1 MRICIINYLEV
12 VINLLDFLSIV
23 SNVGDDLGN
32 PELEWGRI
40 TIFLILALG
49 VSFLCSLL
57 EAIILSVTWS
67 HIEILSKEDRRS
79 GKRLKELKED
89 IDVPLAAILTLNTIS
104 HTIGAAGVGS
114 EFNKLGN
121 EWFTVASIILTIL
134 ILVFSEIIPK
144 TLGAIYWKRLAPS
157 SAYLL
162 DAMIWITWPIV
173 VVLNSFSR
181 KISEGNEDQKEMTRE
196 EMIAV
201 AEMGENQGALEKQET
216 QVIKNLLTMDKILA
230 EDVMTPSTVMLT
242 FQRSD
247 KVGKIVD
254 DHSPI
259 PFSRIPIREE
269 NLDDIIGVVFRS
281 KIMELYGEGNT
292 DITMEDLISEL
303 STVSPE
309 DSIATL
315 LDEFLK
321 KREHIFLVVDEYGTT
336 QGIITL
342 EDAVETLLGAEIV
355 DESDSV
361 EDMRQLARELW
372 EKRRKRKTNL
382 KFD

>member
-1 MRICIINYLEV
+1 MNYLEV
-12 VINLLDFLSIV
+12 VINLLSFLSII

-40 TIFLILALG
+40 IVFLILALG
-49 VSFLCSLL
+49 VSFICSLL

-67 HIEILSKEDRRS
+67 HIEILSKDDNRS

-144 TLGAIYWKRLAPS
+144 TLGANYWKRLAPS

-181 KISEGNEDQKEMTRE
+181 RISEGNEDQKEMTRE

-242 FQRSD
+242 FHRND
-247 KVGKIVD
+247 EIGKIVD
-254 DHSPI
+254 EHSPI
-259 PFSRIPIREE
+259 PFSRIPVREK
-269 NLDDIIGVVFRS
+269 NLDDIIGVVYRS
-281 KIMELYGEGNT
+281 QIMELYGEGKT
-292 DITMEDLISEL
+292 DIPMENLISEL

>member
-1 MRICIINYLEV
+1 MNYLEV
-12 VINLLDFLSIV
+12 VINLLNFLSIV
-23 SNVGDDLGN
+23 SSVGDDLGN

-67 HIEILSKEDRRS
+67 HIEILSKDDKKS
-79 GKRLKELKED
+79 GKRLRELKED

-173 VVLNSFSR
+173 LVLNSFSKR
-181 KISEGNEDQKEMTRE
+181 ISEGNEDQKEMTRE

-242 FQRSD
+242 FQRNE

-254 DHSPI
+254 EHSPI
-259 PFSRIPIREE
+259 PFSRIPVREE

-292 DITMEDLISEL
+292 DIPMENLISEL

>member
-1 MRICIINYLEV
+1 MNYLEV
-12 VINLLDFLSIV
+12 VINLLSFLSIV

-40 TIFLILALG
+40 IVFLVLALG
-49 VSFLCSLL
+49 VSFICSLL

-67 HIEILSKEDRRS
+67 HIEILSKDDSRS

-144 TLGAIYWKRLAPS
+144 TLGANYWKRLAPS

-181 KISEGNEDQKEMTRE
+181 RISEGNENQKEMTRE

-242 FQRSD
+242 FHRND
-247 KVGKIVD
+247 EIGKIVD
-254 DHSPI
+254 EHSPI
-259 PFSRIPIREE
+259 PFSRIPVREK
-269 NLDDIIGVVFRS
+269 NLDDIIGVVYRS
-281 KIMELYGEGNT
+281 QIMELYGEGKT
-292 DITMEDLISEL
+292 DIPMENLISEL

>member
-1 MRICIINYLEV
+1 MFYSGV
-12 VINLLDFLSIV
+12 VSKLLTFLSFV

-67 HIEILSKEDRRS
+67 HIEILSKDDKRS

-104 HTIGAAGVGS
+104 HTVGAAGVGS

-144 TLGAIYWKRLAPS
+144 TLGAIYWKKLAPS

-173 VVLNSFSR
+173 IVLNSFSK
-181 KISEGNEDQKEMTRE
+181 KIAEGNEDQKEMTRE

-242 FQRSD
+242 FHRND

-254 DHSPI
+254 EHSPI

-281 KIMELYGEGNT
+281 KIMELYGEGEIELSM
-292 DITMEDLISEL
+292 DKLISEL

>member
-1 MRICIINYLEV
+1 MNYLEV
-12 VINLLDFLSIV
+12 VINLLNFLSIV

-67 HIEILSKEDRRS
+67 HIEILSKDDNRS

-121 EWFTVASIILTIL
+121 EWFTVASIVLTIL

-157 SAYLL
+157 SAYML
-162 DAMIWITWPIV
+162 DILIWITWPIV
-173 VVLNSFSR
+173 VVLNNFSR
-181 KISEGNEDQKEMTRE
+181 RISEGNEDQKEMTRE

-242 FQRSD
+242 FQRKD

-281 KIMELYGEGNT
+281 KIMELYGEGNS
-292 DITMEDLISEL
+292 DIPMEDLISEL

>member
-1 MRICIINYLEV
+1 LEV
-12 VINLLDFLSIV
+12 VINLLSFLSIV

-40 TIFLILALG
+40 IVFLVLALG
-49 VSFLCSLL
+49 VSFICSLL

-67 HIEILSKEDRRS
+67 HIEILSKDDSRS

-144 TLGAIYWKRLAPS
+144 TLGANYWKRLAPS

-181 KISEGNEDQKEMTRE
+181 RISEGNEDQKEMTRE

-242 FQRSD
+242 FHRND
-247 KVGKIVD
+247 EIGKIVD
-254 DHSPI
+254 EHSPI
-259 PFSRIPIREE
+259 PFSRIPVREK
-269 NLDDIIGVVFRS
+269 NLDDIIGVVYRS
-281 KIMELYGEGNT
+281 QIMELYGEGKT
-292 DITMEDLISEL
+292 DIPMENLISEL

>member
-1 MRICIINYLEV
+1 MNYLEV
-12 VINLLDFLSIV
+12 VISLLNFLSIV

-67 HIEILSKEDRRS
+67 HIEILSKDDNRS

-144 TLGAIYWKRLAPS
+144 TLGAIYWKKLAPS
-157 SAYLL
+157 SAYML
-162 DAMIWITWPIV
+162 DVLIWITWPIV
-173 VVLNSFSR
+173 IVLNSFSR
-181 KISEGNEDQKEMTRE
+181 RISEGNEDQKEMTRE

-242 FQRSD
+242 FQRKD

-254 DHSPI
+254 EHSPI

-281 KIMELYGEGNT
+281 KIMELYGEGNS
-292 DITMEDLISEL
+292 DILMEDLISEL

-382 KFD
+382 KFG

>member
-1 MRICIINYLEV
+1 MSYLEV
-12 VINLLDFLSIV
+12 VINLLSFLSIV

-32 PELEWGRI
+32 PDLEWGRI
-40 TIFLILALG
+40 IIFLILALG
-49 VSFLCSLL
+49 VSFICSLL

-67 HIEILSKEDRRS
+67 HIEILSKDDSRS

-144 TLGAIYWKRLAPS
+144 TLGANYWKKLAPS

-181 KISEGNEDQKEMTRE
+181 RISEGNEDQKEMTRE

-242 FQRSD
+242 FHRND
-247 KVGKIVD
+247 EIGKILD
-254 DHSPI
+254 EHSPI
-259 PFSRIPIREE
+259 PFSRIPVREK
-269 NLDDIIGVVFRS
+269 NLDDIIGVVYRS
-281 KIMELYGEGNT
+281 QIMELYGEGKT
-292 DITMEDLISEL
+292 DISMENLISEL

>member
-1 MRICIINYLEV
+1 MNYLEV
-12 VINLLDFLSIV
+12 VINLLSFLSIV

-40 TIFLILALG
+40 IVFLILALG
-49 VSFLCSLL
+49 VSFICSLL

-67 HIEILSKEDRRS
+67 HIEILSKDDNRS

-144 TLGAIYWKRLAPS
+144 TLGANYWKKLAPS
-157 SAYLL
+157 SAYML
-162 DAMIWITWPIV
+162 DVLIWITWPIV
-173 VVLNSFSR
+173 IVLNSFSR
-181 KISEGNEDQKEMTRE
+181 RISEGNEDQKEMTRE

-242 FQRSD
+242 FQRKD

-254 DHSPI
+254 EHSPI

-281 KIMELYGEGNT
+281 KIMELYGEGNS
-292 DITMEDLISEL
+292 DILMEDLISEL

>member
-1 MRICIINYLEV
+1 MNYSEV
-12 VINLLDFLSIV
+12 VINLLNLLSIV

-67 HIEILSKEDRRS
+67 HIEILSKDDIRS

-157 SAYLL
+157 SAYML
-162 DAMIWITWPIV
+162 DFLIWITWPIV

-181 KISEGNEDQKEMTRE
+181 RISEGNEDQKEMTRE

-242 FQRSD
+242 FQRKD
-247 KVGKIVD
+247 EVGKIVD
-254 DHSPI
+254 EHSPI
-259 PFSRIPIREE
+259 PFSRIPVREE

-281 KIMELYGEGNT
+281 KIMELYGDGNSEVP
-292 DITMEDLISEL
+292 MEDLISEL

>member
-1 MRICIINYLEV
+1 MSYLEV
-12 VINLLDFLSIV
+12 VINLLNFLSIV

-67 HIEILSKEDRRS
+67 HIEILSKDDKKS
-79 GKRLKELKED
+79 GKRLRELKED

-121 EWFTVASIILTIL
+121 EWFTAASIILTIL

-173 VVLNSFSR
+173 LVLNSFSKR
-181 KISEGNEDQKEMTRE
+181 ISEGNEDQKEMTRE

-242 FQRSD
+242 FQRNE

-254 DHSPI
+254 EHSPI
-259 PFSRIPIREE
+259 PFSRIPVREE

-292 DITMEDLISEL
+292 DIPMENLISEL

>member
-1 MRICIINYLEV
+1 MSYLEV
-12 VINLLDFLSIV
+12 VINLLSFLSIV

-40 TIFLILALG
+40 IIFLILALG
-49 VSFLCSLL
+49 VSFICSLL

-67 HIEILSKEDRRS
+67 HIEILSKDDNRS

-144 TLGAIYWKRLAPS
+144 TLGANYWKKLAPS

-181 KISEGNEDQKEMTRE
+181 RISEGNEDQKEMTRE

-242 FQRSD
+242 FHRND
-247 KVGKIVD
+247 EIGKILD
-254 DHSPI
+254 EHSPI
-259 PFSRIPIREE
+259 PFSRIPVREK
-269 NLDDIIGVVFRS
+269 NLDDIIGVVYRS
-281 KIMELYGEGNT
+281 QIMELYGEGKT
-292 DITMEDLISEL
+292 DISMENLISEL

>member
-1 MRICIINYLEV
+1 MNYLGV
-12 VINLLDFLSIV
+12 VINLYYFLSIV

-67 HIEILSKEDRRS
+67 HIEILSKDDKRS

-162 DAMIWITWPIV
+162 DILIWITWPIV
-173 VVLNSFSR
+173 IVLNSFSR

-242 FQRSD
+242 FHRKD
-247 KVGKIVD
+247 KIGEID
-254 DHSPI
+254 EEHSPI
-259 PFSRIPIREE
+259 PFSRIPVREE

-292 DITMEDLISEL
+292 DIAMEDLISEL

>member
-1 MRICIINYLEV
+1 LEV
-12 VINLLDFLSIV
+12 VINLSYIFSIV

-40 TIFLILALG
+40 TVFLILALG

-67 HIEILSKEDRRS
+67 HIEILSKDDKKS

-104 HTIGAAGVGS
+104 HTVGAAGVGS

-181 KISEGNEDQKEMTRE
+181 RISEGNEDQKEMTRE

-242 FQRSD
+242 FQRND
-247 KVGKIVD
+247 KVGEIVD
-254 DHSPI
+254 EHSPI

-292 DITMEDLISEL
+292 DISMEELVSKL

>member
-1 MRICIINYLEV
+1 MNYLEV
-12 VINLLDFLSIV
+12 VINLLSFLSIV

-40 TIFLILALG
+40 IVFLVLALG
-49 VSFLCSLL
+49 VSFICSLL

-67 HIEILSKEDRRS
+67 HIEILSKDDSRS

-144 TLGAIYWKRLAPS
+144 TLGANYWKRLAPS

-181 KISEGNEDQKEMTRE
+181 RISEGNEDQKEMTRE

-242 FQRSD
+242 FHRND
-247 KVGKIVD
+247 EIGKILD
-254 DHSPI
+254 EHSPI
-259 PFSRIPIREE
+259 PFSRIPVREK
-269 NLDDIIGVVFRS
+269 NLDDIIGVVYRS
-281 KIMELYGEGNT
+281 QIMELYGEGKT
-292 DITMEDLISEL
+292 DISMENLISEL

>member
-1 MRICIINYLEV
+1 MN
-12 VINLLDFLSIV
+12 FLSV
-23 SNVGDDLGN
+23 FTSLTDGLGS

-40 TIFLILALG
+40 AFFIFLALG
-49 VSFLCSLL
+49 VSFICSLL

-67 HIEILSKEDRRS
+67 HIEIVSKNEKGS
-79 GKRLKELKED
+79 GKRLKKLKNE
-89 IDVPLAAILTLNTIS
+89 IDQPLAAILTWNTIS

-114 EFNKLGN
+114 EFHKLGN
-121 EWFTVASIILTIL
+121 EWFTAASIILTIL

-144 TLGAIYWKRLAPS
+144 TLGATYWKKLAPT

-162 DAMIWITWPIV
+162 DGLVWITWPIV
-173 VVLNSFSR
+173 VILNNFSKR
-181 KISEGNEDQKEMTRE
+181 IAEGNEDQKEMTRE

-201 AEMGENQGALEKQET
+201 AEIGETQGALEKQET
-216 QVIKNLLTMDKILA
+216 QVIKNLLTLDKILA
-230 EDVMTPSTVMLT
+230 EDVMTPSTVMMALHRT
-242 FQRSD
+242 ETVK
-247 KVGKIVD
+247 KVVQENA
-254 DHSPI
+254 SI
-259 PFSRIPIREE
+259 PFSRIPIYDEDI
-269 NLDDIIGVVFRS
+269 DDVIGVVFRS
-281 KIMELYGEGNT
+281 TIMELHSKGESET
-292 DITMEDLISEL
+292 KMENLISKL

-309 DSIATL
+309 DSVAML

-342 EDAVETLLGAEIV
+342 EDAMETLLGAEIV

-372 EKRRKRKTNL
+372 ENRRKKKTNL

>member
-1 MRICIINYLEV
+1 MSYLEV
-12 VINLLDFLSIV
+12 VINLLNFLSIV

-67 HIEILSKEDRRS
+67 HIEILSKDDKKS
-79 GKRLKELKED
+79 GKRLRELKED

-173 VVLNSFSR
+173 LVLNSFSKR
-181 KISEGNEDQKEMTRE
+181 ISEGNEDQKEMTRE

-242 FQRSD
+242 FQRNE

-254 DHSPI
+254 EHSPI
-259 PFSRIPIREE
+259 PFSRIPVREE

-292 DITMEDLISEL
+292 DIPMENLISEL

>member
-1 MRICIINYLEV
+1 MN
-12 VINLLDFLSIV
+12 FLATFGSY
-23 SNVGDDLGN
+23 SDDLQN
-32 PELEWGRI
+32 PELEWTRI
-40 TIFLILALG
+40 LIFLFLALG
-49 VSFLCSLL
+49 VSFICSLL

-67 HIEILSKEDRRS
+67 HIEILNKSKSVAGE
-79 GKRLKELKED
+79 RLKRLKED
-89 IDVPLAAILTLNTIS
+89 IDQPLAAILTLNTIS

-114 EFNKLGN
+114 EFHKLGN
-121 EWFTVASIILTIL
+121 EWFTIASIVLTVLIL
-134 ILVFSEIIPK
+134 IFSEIIPK
-144 TLGAIYWKRLAPS
+144 TLGAIYWRRLAPS

-162 DAMIWITWPIV
+162 DGLLWITWPIV
-173 VVLNSFSR
+173 IVLNGFSK
-181 KISEGNEDQKEMTRE
+181 KIAEGNEDQKEMTRE

-201 AEMGENQGALEKQET
+201 AEIGETQGALEKQET

-242 FQRSD
+242 FHKLETVEDVIQN
-247 KVGKIVD
+247 
-254 DHSPI
+254 HSPI
-259 PFSRIPIREE
+259 PFSRIPIHDE
-269 NLDDIIGVVFRS
+269 NLDDIHGVVLRS
-281 KIMELYGEGNT
+281 KIMELHSEGNT
-292 DITMEDLISEL
+292 GTYMEDFMTKL

-309 DSIATL
+309 DSVATL

-382 KFD
+382 

>member
-1 MRICIINYLEV
+1 MNYSEV
-12 VINLLDFLSIV
+12 VINLLNLLSIV

-57 EAIILSVTWS
+57 DAIILSVTWS
-67 HIEILSKEDRRS
+67 HIEILSKDDIRS

-157 SAYLL
+157 SAYML
-162 DAMIWITWPIV
+162 DFLIWITWPIV

-181 KISEGNEDQKEMTRE
+181 RISEGNEDQKEMTRE

-242 FQRSD
+242 FQRKD

-254 DHSPI
+254 EHSPI
-259 PFSRIPIREE
+259 PFSRIPVREE

-281 KIMELYGEGNT
+281 KIMELYGDGNSEVP
-292 DITMEDLISEL
+292 MEDLISEL

>member
-1 MRICIINYLEV
+1 MNYLEV
-12 VINLLDFLSIV
+12 VINLLSFLSIV

-40 TIFLILALG
+40 IVFLVLALG
-49 VSFLCSLL
+49 VSFICSLL

-67 HIEILSKEDRRS
+67 HIEILSKDDSRS

-144 TLGAIYWKRLAPS
+144 TLGANYWKRLAPS

-181 KISEGNEDQKEMTRE
+181 RISEGNENQKEMTRE

-242 FQRSD
+242 FHRND
-247 KVGKIVD
+247 EIGKIVD
-254 DHSPI
+254 EHSPI
-259 PFSRIPIREE
+259 PFSRIPVREK
-269 NLDDIIGVVFRS
+269 NLDDIIGVVYRS
-281 KIMELYGEGNT
+281 QIMELYGEGKT
-292 DITMEDLISEL
+292 DIPMENLISEL

-321 KREHIFLVVDEYGTT
+321 KREHIFLVLDEYGTT

>member
-1 MRICIINYLEV
+1 MNYLEV
-12 VINLLDFLSIV
+12 VISFLNFLSIV

-67 HIEILSKEDRRS
+67 HIEILSKGDNRS

-144 TLGAIYWKRLAPS
+144 TLGAIYWKKLAPS
-157 SAYLL
+157 SAYML
-162 DAMIWITWPIV
+162 DVLIWITWPIV
-173 VVLNSFSR
+173 IVLNSFSR
-181 KISEGNEDQKEMTRE
+181 RISEGNEDQKEMTRE

-242 FQRSD
+242 FQRKD

-254 DHSPI
+254 EHSPI
-259 PFSRIPIREE
+259 PFSRIPVREE

-281 KIMELYGEGNT
+281 KIMELYGEGNS
-292 DITMEDLISEL
+292 DIPMEDLISEL